1 VDTNHV
7 PVGSFFFC
15 GFFLRDTRR
24 INVAKSVAMTSHS
37 SFMGDCLVIRSS
49 LFIRIEIL
57 AALAWIVT
65 AFAQPAQA
73 DSLTIAY
80 TVSQNQTAVVGP
92 GFTVVDFTGS
102 VTNNSSSPITF
113 QLTGVLHNFEPYV
126 ASFVDGIP
134 FPGITLA
141 PGASTGVIDL
151 AMVTLQPFDP
161 TLTYPG
167 NIGIQ
172 VEAINSMWG
181 SIFTENDVSI
191 RAVTAASEPSAMMLL
206 LSAFAGLQLVCA
218 AFRKSK

>member
-1 VDTNHV
+1 
-7 PVGSFFFC
+7 
-15 GFFLRDTRR
+15 
-24 INVAKSVAMTSHS
+24 
-37 SFMGDCLVIRSS
+37 VIRSS
-49 LFIRIEIL
+49 HFIRIGIVL
-57 AALAWIVT
+57 PLAWSAA

-141 PGASTGVIDL
+141 PGASTGIIDL

-172 VEAINSMWG
+172 VEAVNSMSG

-191 RAVTAASEPSAMMLL
+191 RAVTAAPEPSATMLL
-206 LSAFAGLQLVCA
+206 LSAFSGLPLVCGT
-218 AFRKSK
+218 FRKFK